1 MWARFRSSSR
11 LIIGRILLNDRFLET
26 QKLYQVVDFESYLFI
41 ILLGLSAYLFYK
53 FLLKNVSAERHQNI
67 QNHLKNLAKYALTFS
82 VFFGAYWTL
91 QQSSDMGLKSL
102 LPYLAFASFSVGA
115 LCFVR
120 TCHLLVLQYLFLGS
134 MRTGVPLLIVNI
146 FSLVLSII
154 LGFWTVNN
162 IFGVHLAPLVATSAA
177 FSIILGLALQDTLGN
192 LFAGISLQIDHT
204 FEIGNWV
211 EIMNGNTLI
220 VGQVKELSWRST
232 VMLGFSDELIT
243 LPNKL
248 VASSQISN
256 FSPDSGPIMRTQ
268 TFKFPHG
275 AKTASILEVLEMAAA
290 QISDIRALPA
300 PLAYVREANEN
311 HVVIRLLY
319 FIDDY
324 GRQFLIGDKVITKS
338 LEALEKNGIQTARP
352 ILNITR
358 TEA

>member
-1 MWARFRSSSR
+1 MWARFRSSSS

-67 QNHLKNLAKYALTFS
+67 QNHLKTLSKYDLLLS
-82 VFFGAYWTL
+82 VVFAIFWSL
-91 QQSSDMGLKSL
+91 QQSPDTGLKTL
-102 LPYLAFASFSVGA
+102 MPYFAFASFAVGA
-115 LCFVR
+115 FCFVR

-232 VMLGFSDELIT
+232 VMVGFSDELIT

-256 FSPDSGPIMRTQ
+256 FSPESGPIMRVQ
-268 TFKFPHG
+268 TFRFPHG
-275 AKTASILEVLEMAAA
+275 AQTAKITQLLGMAAA
-290 QISDIRALPA
+290 QISDVRALPA

-311 HVVIRLLY
+311 HIVVRLIY

-338 LEALEKNGIQTARP
+338 LEALEKNNIPTARP
-352 ILNITR
+352 ILHMTR
-358 TEA
+358 SEA